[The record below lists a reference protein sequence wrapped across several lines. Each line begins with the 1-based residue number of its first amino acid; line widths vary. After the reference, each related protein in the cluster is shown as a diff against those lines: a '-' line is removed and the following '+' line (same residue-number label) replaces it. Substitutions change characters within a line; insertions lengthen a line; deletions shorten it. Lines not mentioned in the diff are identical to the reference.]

1 MDFKGVIPITA
12 LRKFDAMCLHTPKL
26 RQDSDL
32 QQQIL
37 NWAAD
42 MLTEARE
49 EWGALHA
56 TTIDAVITEDRK
68 TQAKK
73 RGKARDNK
81 YAPFRKYFKN
91 LQQQRFNEYYKQ
103 GQKMSANSFVTWFLA
118 YNQTDIEIP
127 YRQSNLKSKLIQLAQ
142 ANNREFIKAFEC

>member
-1 MDFKGVIPITA
+1 MV
-12 LRKFDAMCLHTPKL
+12 
-26 RQDSDL
+26 
-32 QQQIL
+32 
-37 NWAAD
+37 D

-49 EWGALHA
+49 YWSKLHA

-68 TQAKK
+68 AQAKK
-73 RGKARDNK
+73 RGKAKDNK
-81 YAPFRKYFKN
+81 YAPFREYFKN

-103 GQKMSANSFVTWFLA
+103 GQEMSANSFVTWFLA

-142 ANNREFIKAFEC
+142 ANNREFKKAFEC